1 MSEITETSLGSP
13 KPVSRHAVTFVLITV
28 FLDMVG
34 FGLIMPVLPKL
45 IEDGGS
51 CHHRP
56 RRDHRRLDVRG
67 LQPGAVRLCAA
78 DGKPRRPFRAQAAA
92 CCWRSSVWGWISS

>member
-45 IEDGGS
+45 IEDVGHVTIDRAAIIGGWMF
-51 CHHRP
+51 
-56 RRDHRRLDVRG
+56 
-67 LQPGAVRLCAA
+67 AA
-78 DGKPRRPFRAQAAA
+78 
-92 CCWRSSVWGWISS
+92 RSMVT